1 MATGFSDTQSA
12 PRVLRTSKRNFLALS
27 RYAGRVICSDARQEF
42 RHRKKKLSRPAR
54 RRVSSRVSSATR
66 QEPAAWHLS
75 DYINHF
81 LMRANVLKREE
92 IEARVNEKEFM
103 DDYEAELVSGMLSL
117 EGRWR
122 LINVTK
128 NYPSELVASKCE
140 TFYPQNV
147 KTANAKRI

>member
-1 MATGFSDTQSA
+1 
-12 PRVLRTSKRNFLALS
+12 
-27 RYAGRVICSDARQEF
+27 
-42 RHRKKKLSRPAR
+42 
-54 RRVSSRVSSATR
+54 
-66 QEPAAWHLS
+66 
-75 DYINHF
+75 
-81 LMRANVLKREE
+81 MRANVLKREE

-147 KTANAKRI
+147 KTANAKHFYKCTKNIKNVNNFYGDKKDVFKMQKIFVAKKYY